1 MQSCRVPTLS
11 HLGSLA
17 ILGFELRC
25 KSCRAKTKSAM
36 SLRRMQL
43 PNTTACRAAIIA
55 PLSVNTLQHT
65 SPVRLGQLLDPAGL
79 PLVQH
84 RGSPYTWVMML
95 DS

>member
-11 HLGSLA
+11 HLGGLA

-25 KSCRAKTKSAM
+25 KPCRAKTKTAM
-36 SLRRMQL
+36 SLRRMQP

-65 SPVRLGQLLDPAGL
+65 SPVGREQLLGLAGL
-79 PLVQH
+79 L
-84 RGSPYTWVMML
+84 
-95 DS
+95 